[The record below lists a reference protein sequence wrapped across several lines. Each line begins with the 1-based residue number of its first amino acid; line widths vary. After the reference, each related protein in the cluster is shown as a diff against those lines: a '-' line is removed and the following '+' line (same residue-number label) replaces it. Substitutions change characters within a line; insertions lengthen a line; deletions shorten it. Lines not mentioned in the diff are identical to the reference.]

1 MALFSGWSRRDL
13 LKTSGAASA
22 LAAAPLAGAAP
33 AAAAPMALPR
43 LTGLEAD
50 NCFTRIGVR
59 PLINARGTYTII
71 SGSRSLPAVK
81 QAMFEASHYYV
92 DLDEMMDGIGARL
105 AQINQAEWGIV
116 TNGCEAAI
124 VLATIACIA
133 GSDVEKA
140 QALPYIKGKDEVIIP
155 RHSRNPYDVGIRM
168 VGAKLVEVETP
179 AQMAAAIGP
188 QTAMIYVM
196 SSPREAKSPLHIA
209 AICAMGK
216 EKGVPVFVDAAAEE
230 PLVPNIHLA
239 KGATLVGYS
248 GGKCLRGPQSSGMLI
263 GDKSLCK
270 AAYFQAAPHHCYGR
284 ALKCSKEE
292 SMGLLAAVEAW
303 HKRDHAGEQ
312 RMWRGWLD
320 HIAGRVKD
328 LPSVRFEYLE
338 PEDLSNK
345 APRLKIHWDGARL
358 GITGTEVEARLDAGT
373 PRIFLQGGTGTRPDA
388 MNSTLTIMPYMMD
401 PGEEVIV
408 ANAIHAVLT
417 NPGSHENPVVPSGAP
432 ADIAGD
438 WLVTVRYGRGTGEQH
453 FTIRQQGNAVS
464 GHHKGELYAGELGG
478 TVHADQVTLT
488 SRTPVG
494 GNTIHWTFSGTAK
507 NGALSGMVDMGE
519 YGPAEFSARRA

>member
-1 MALFSGWSRRDL
+1 MALFGRWSRRDL

-22 LAAAPLAGAAP
+22 LAVAP
-33 AAAAPMALPR
+33 AATAAAATTGAGLPR
-43 LTGLEAD
+43 LTGLEAE

-71 SGSRSLPAVK
+71 SGSRSLPEVK

-105 AQINQAEWGIV
+105 ARLNGAEWGIV

-140 QALPYIKGKDEVIIP
+140 QALPYIKGRDQVIIP
-155 RHSRNPYDVGIRM
+155 KHSRNPYDVGIRM
-168 VGAKLVEVETP
+168 VGAELVEVETP
-179 AQMAAAIGP
+179 EQMRAAITP
-188 QTAMIYVM
+188 RTAMVYVM
-196 SSPREAKSPLHIA
+196 SSPREARSPLNIA
-209 AICAMGK
+209 AICAIGRQA
-216 EKGVPVFVDAAAEE
+216 GVPVFVDAAAEE

-270 AAYFQAAPHHCYGR
+270 AAYYQAAPHHCYGR

-303 HKRDHAGEQ
+303 AKRDHEGEQ

-320 HIAGRVKD
+320 HIAGRIKD
-328 LPSVRFEYLE
+328 LPTVHFAYLQ
-338 PEDLSNK
+338 PEDLSNR
-345 APRLKIHWDGARL
+345 ATRLRIHWDAGKL
-358 GITGTEVEARLDAGT
+358 GITGTETYDLKGLEGEIRPQMQATLVIHRADGT
-373 PRIFLQGGTGTRPDA
+373 TKETSVLLRIDTPIEVDYYKHGGILPF
-388 MNSTLTIMPYMMD
+388 
-401 PGEEVIV
+401 
-408 ANAIHAVLT
+408 VL
-417 NPGSHENPVVPSGAP
+417 
-432 ADIAGD
+432 
-438 WLVTVRYGRGTGEQH
+438 
-453 FTIRQQGNAVS
+453 RQLLA
-464 GHHKGELYAGELGG
+464 A
-478 TVHADQVTLT
+478 
-488 SRTPVG
+488 
-494 GNTIHWTFSGTAK
+494 
-507 NGALSGMVDMGE
+507 
-519 YGPAEFSARRA
+519 